1 MKKTIVGL
9 MFVSFLVLGLSVD
22 AQAKRLGGGRS
33 FGKQSSLI
41 TPKQASPAQP
51 VAPVA
56 KPATPAPT
64 PAAPAPTPAPSR
76 GFGWG
81 GMLGGLAAGIGLG
94 WLLSHFGLGEAAS
107 SFLMGLLIV
116 MFVGMLLMWLFRKFS
131 SQSNQYQA
139 VQTGN
144 TNWSNDNV
152 YLRQE
157 PVVNATSYDVPPVQN
172 SAVIADFDQAAFL
185 LNAKKHFVRLQ
196 EAWDSGDL
204 SQLNEFATPE
214 MFEELRQDLQ
224 ARSGQI
230 NKTEVVTLEAEM
242 LGLEE
247 LANVYL
253 ASVRFSGMIRE
264 QAGSPAESFA
274 EIWNLTKPVS
284 GQGGWVLAGIQQLV

>member
-1 MKKTIVGL
+1 MKKLIIGL
-9 MFVSFLVLGLSVD
+9 LFASFLALGLSMN

-33 FGKQSSLI
+33 FGKQSSLVS
-41 TPKQASPAQP
+41 PKQLPPPQP
-51 VAPVA
+51 IAPVA
-56 KPATPAPT
+56 KPATPAPAPVT
-64 PAAPAPTPAPSR
+64 PAPVPSR

-107 SFLMGLLIV
+107 TFLMGLLVVMLASIV
-116 MFVGMLLMWLFRKFS
+116 FMWFFRRFFGGAA
-131 SQSNQYQA
+131 QYQVA
-139 VQTGN
+139 PASN
-144 TNWSNDNV
+144 SNWSNDGA

-157 PVVNATSYDVPPVQN
+157 PVVTANSYDIPPVQN

-185 LNAKKHFVRLQ
+185 LNAKKYFVRLQ

-224 ARSGQI
+224 ARLDQN
-230 NKTEVVTLEAEM
+230 NKTEVLTLEAEM

-264 QAGSPAESFA
+264 RADLPVESFV
-274 EIWNLTKPVS
+274 EIWNLTKPVT
-284 GQGGWVLAGIQQLV
+284 GQGGWVLAGIQQLA

>member
-1 MKKTIVGL
+1 MKKLIIGL
-9 MFVSFLVLGLSVD
+9 LFASFLALGLSMN

-33 FGKQSSLI
+33 FGKQSSLVS
-41 TPKQASPAQP
+41 PKQLPPTQP
-51 VAPVA
+51 IAPVA
-56 KPATPAPT
+56 KPATPAPAPVT
-64 PAAPAPTPAPSR
+64 PAPVPSR

-107 SFLMGLLIV
+107 TFLMGLLVVMLVSIV
-116 MFVGMLLMWLFRKFS
+116 FMWFFRRFFGGTA
-131 SQSNQYQA
+131 QYQVA
-139 VQTGN
+139 PASN
-144 TNWSNDNV
+144 SNWSNDGA

-157 PVVNATSYDVPPVQN
+157 PVVTANSYDIPPVQN

-185 LNAKKHFVRLQ
+185 LNAKKYFVRLQ

-224 ARSGQI
+224 ARLDQN
-230 NKTEVVTLEAEM
+230 NKTEVLTLEAEM

-264 QAGSPAESFA
+264 RADLPAESFV
-274 EIWNLTKPVS
+274 EIWNLTKPVT
-284 GQGGWVLAGIQQLV
+284 GQGGWVLAGIQQLA